1 LLIEIQQTHLSFYI
15 LLPLLSVNT
24 TQEELVAKE
33 KKKKKNEEISKIE
46 VIMEKVILIRFLGI
60 IWFFL

>member
-33 KKKKKNEEISKIE
+33 KKKKRKKNK
-46 VIMEKVILIRFLGI
+46 KKK
-60 IWFFL
+60 